1 MRQQDISCADK
12 SNARESFSSIHKYLF
27 ILLYFD
33 IKPNFYGKFRPSLP
47 FTSKHI
53 WKICRPWLRLEF
65 LSKKSPLSRRRNMTE
80 KKHTQKEYNYMYE
93 ITENIDNDKLNITYL
108 LFGSLSPCFKQK
120 NWKWYFTVDCLSECC
135 NYRLQTCVKVLLRT
149 FARKFS
155 NIDFFLKILPL
166 KNDELVM
173 SEM

>member
-1 MRQQDISCADK
+1 ME
-12 SNARESFSSIHKYLF
+12 NM
-27 ILLYFD
+27 
-33 IKPNFYGKFRPSLP
+33 
-47 FTSKHI
+47 
-53 WKICRPWLRLEF
+53 
-65 LSKKSPLSRRRNMTE
+65 SPLAAFGIFVNEIAVVKAE
-80 KKHTQKEYNYMYE
+80 KHDWKKNTQKEYNYMYE

-166 KNDELVM
+166 KDDELVM